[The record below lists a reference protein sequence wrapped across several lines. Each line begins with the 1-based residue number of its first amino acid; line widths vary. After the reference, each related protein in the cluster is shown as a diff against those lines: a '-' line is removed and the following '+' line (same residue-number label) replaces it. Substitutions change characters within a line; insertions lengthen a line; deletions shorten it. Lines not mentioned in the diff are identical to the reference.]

1 MGKRVAKPAASLHPL
16 SRDFFAPLADVVAP
30 RLLGCVVRSITDEG
44 TVAVRL
50 TEVEAYAGVDGDPAS
65 HAHRGRTKRNAPMF
79 DQAGTLYVY
88 FTYGM
93 HWCANVVCGPIDNA
107 SAVLLRA
114 GEVTEGVA
122 LATKRRPQANGA
134 VDLARGPAKLAS
146 VLGLNGGSSGLDVF
160 AGDRS
165 VVFFA
170 ADSVRPTQI
179 VSGPRVGMA
188 QGRETLWRFWL
199 SGESTVSR
207 FR

>member
-30 RLLGCVVRSITDEG
+30 RLLGCVIRSVTEEG
-44 TVAVRL
+44 AVAVRL

-65 HAHRGRTKRNAPMF
+65 HAHRGQTKRNAPMF

-93 HWCANVVCGPIDNA
+93 HWCVNLVCGPIESA

-146 VLGLNGGSSGLDVF
+146 VLGLNGSSSGLDVF
-160 AGDRS
+160 AGDS
-165 VVFFA
+165 PVVLFA
-170 ADSVRPTQI
+170 GEAISPAQT
-179 VSGPRVGMA
+179 VSGPRVGIA